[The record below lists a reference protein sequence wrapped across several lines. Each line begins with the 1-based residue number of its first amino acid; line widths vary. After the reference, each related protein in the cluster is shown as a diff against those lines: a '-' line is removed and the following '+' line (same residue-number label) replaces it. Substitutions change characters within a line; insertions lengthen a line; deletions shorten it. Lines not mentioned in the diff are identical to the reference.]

1 MKGISKDE
9 VITMRIY
16 YNTLRMELSTGFRV
30 DPVRWDDNTQSAIG
44 PSRDGTSAEIINQG
58 LANLNKIANEV
69 ATIFEERQLIPTA
82 DEFKKRFLMIR
93 KNENSIDSA
102 TPIRRRRRSRK
113 TPSEDAD
120 ITCSKSGQNSVK
132 TIINKKSDSG
142 GTTGINNSLGFWEI
156 SHEFE
161 RQCGRQS
168 NWSESTYEKFYAMR
182 NHLRGSVK
190 GNGSLALRLLTLI
203 LIFSMKKAF

>member
-1 MKGISKDE
+1 MNNDLVVRFRVKIRNNRTLSNVQKGISKDE

-16 YNTLRMELSTGFRV
+16 YNTLRMELSTSLRV

-44 PSRDGTSAEIINQG
+44 PSRDGTSADKINQG

-93 KNENSIDSA
+93 NNENCLDSA
-102 TPIRRRRRSRK
+102 TPSRRRRNSRK

-120 ITCSKSGQNSVK
+120 IICSKSGQNSVK
-132 TIINKKSDSG
+132 TIIK
-142 GTTGINNSLGFWEI
+142 
-156 SHEFE
+156 
-161 RQCGRQS
+161 
-168 NWSESTYEKFYAMR
+168 
-182 NHLRGSVK
+182 
-190 GNGSLALRLLTLI
+190 
-203 LIFSMKKAF
+203 KKATLPVLPVLTNL